1 LFQDGSDPGLDRG
14 YCIAALR
21 ALVARSLEHRRPD
34 GRYQLVNHA
43 AIDFPRSCPDMA
55 DVEGDPAMAWAATD
69 PFFTAPDTMARL
81 ARLRRLAWMIDGV
94 FSLPGTRFRFGLNSV
109 IGLLPVGGDAVLGAI
124 SLYIIYEAV
133 QLGVPR
139 HKLGRMLANVGAEV
153 LGGSVP
159 IMGDM
164 FTMALKAN
172 LRNLAIIE
180 EHVRGASWAP
190 R

>member
-1 LFQDGSDPGLDRG
+1 MARAAG
-14 YCIAALR
+14 YSFSAT
-21 ALVARSLEHRRPD
+21 
-34 GRYQLVNHA
+34 
-43 AIDFPRSCPDMA
+43 A
-55 DVEGDPAMAWAATD
+55 DSAT
-69 PFFTAPDTMARL
+69 RL

-124 SLYIIYEAV
+124 SLYIVYEAA

-139 HKLGRMLANVGAEV
+139 HKLARMVANVGVEL

-159 IMGDM
+159 IVGDL
-164 FTMALKAN
+164 FDMALKAN

-180 EHVRGASWAP
+180 EHVRGTRWRSF
-190 R
+190 